1 MHIRMFVFMKTTAQF
16 YKALSDETRLRIL
29 NLLLQAGELCVC
41 DLESALDLSQPK
53 ISRHLSY
60 LRMTGLVSDRK
71 EGQWVYYRI
80 SSDLSEAQ
88 ALVLAGFKS
97 LNPKEKIFTD
107 DVSRLVSLISSS
119 CCKANVDGKIFQIS
133 VSDSMVTDHGSRV
146 T

>member
-1 MHIRMFVFMKTTAQF
+1 MHIRMFVFMKTIAQF

-60 LRMTGLVSDRK
+60 LRMTGIVSDRK

-80 SSDLSEAQ
+80 SPDLSEAQ
-88 ALVLAGFKS
+88 ASVLAGFKS
-97 LNPKEKIFTD
+97 VNPKEKNFTD
-107 DVSRLVSLISSS
+107 DISRLISLISSS
-119 CCKANVDGKIFQIS
+119 CCKANVDGKVFQIS
-133 VSDSMVTDHGSRV
+133 LPDSMVTDHGLRI